1 MVAFEMRDISN
12 ETANRS
18 LLPLRK
24 AIIEPV
30 FGQIK
35 FNRGFARFRRRG
47 LSAARSEWKVICMT
61 HNLLQYWRTKTA
73 APAMASQSANAHV
86 IWSADYSRNS
96 LFGWFVAGLVVY
108 ALLLIFATVAG
119 KPGAA

>member
-35 FNRGFARFRRRG
+35 FNRGFARFRRRA

-73 APAMASQSANAHV
+73 APAMA
-86 IWSADYSRNS
+86 
-96 LFGWFVAGLVVY
+96 
-108 ALLLIFATVAG
+108 
-119 KPGAA
+119 

>member
-35 FNRGFARFRRRG
+35 FNRGLRDSADAG
-47 LSAARSEWKVICMT
+47 SAAARSEWKVICMT

-73 APAMASQSANAHV
+73 APAMA
-86 IWSADYSRNS
+86 
-96 LFGWFVAGLVVY
+96 
-108 ALLLIFATVAG
+108 
-119 KPGAA
+119 

>member
-1 MVAFEMRDISN
+1 MVAFEITDMLD
-12 ETANRS
+12 ETTNRS

-47 LSAARSEWKVICMT
+47 LSAARSEWKLICMT
-61 HNLLQYWRTKTA
+61 HNLLKYWRTKTA
-73 APAMASQSANAHV
+73 APAMA
-86 IWSADYSRNS
+86 
-96 LFGWFVAGLVVY
+96 
-108 ALLLIFATVAG
+108 
-119 KPGAA
+119 